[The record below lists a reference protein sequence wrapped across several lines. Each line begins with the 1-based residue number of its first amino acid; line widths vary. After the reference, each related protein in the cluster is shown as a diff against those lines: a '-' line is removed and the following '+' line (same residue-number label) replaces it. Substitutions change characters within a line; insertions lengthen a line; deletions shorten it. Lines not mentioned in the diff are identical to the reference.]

1 MKKRE
6 IKIARGYDPKTQE
19 KIGLFAAQFEDQ
31 LARLKNEVKDLT
43 VAQLEW
49 QQKPGM
55 NTVGMLLA
63 HLSLVEVWWI
73 KVAPNEIE
81 WEPEG
86 KAIIQ
91 KTCGI
96 EDDGLPLPPK
106 GKHPNYLKGFSA
118 EKYLGILAK
127 GRRVVHSEMKK
138 WRDKDLDKLYTLAK
152 TNHFS
157 RTWTLYHVLEH
168 FAGHFGQILLL
179 KHLMR
184 NAGVLVV
191 AKKKAL
197 AKKAKK

>member
-1 MKKRE
+1 MKKRAM
-6 IKIARGYDPKTQE
+6 KIARGYDPKTQGR
-19 KIGLFAAQFEDQ
+19 IGLFAAQFDDQ
-31 LARLKNEVKDLT
+31 LARLKKEVVSLT
-43 VAQLEW
+43 VEQLEW

-73 KVAPNEIE
+73 KIAPNQIE

-86 KAIIQ
+86 KAIIV
-91 KTCGI
+91 KTLGI
-96 EDDGLPLPPK
+96 EDDGLPLPAE
-106 GKHPNYLKGFSA
+106 GVHPAYLKGFTA
-118 EKYLGILAK
+118 EKYLAILAK
-127 GRRVVHSEMKK
+127 GRRVIYTEMKK

-168 FAGHFGQILLL
+168 FATHFGQILLV

-184 NAGVLVV
+184 DAGVLE
-191 AKKKAL
+191 
-197 AKKAKK
+197 KAKLPTLQKS

>member
-6 IKIARGYDPKTQE
+6 LKIARGYDPKTQG
-19 KIGLFAAQFEDQ
+19 KIGLFAAQFDDQ
-31 LARLKNEVKDLT
+31 LARLKKEVGSLT
-43 VAQLEW
+43 VDQLEW

-73 KVAPNEIE
+73 KIAPNQIE

-86 KAIIQ
+86 KAIIV
-91 KTCGI
+91 KTLGI
-96 EDDGLPLPPK
+96 KDDGLPLPAE
-106 GKHPNYLKGFSA
+106 GVHPAYLEGFTA
-118 EKYLGILAK
+118 EKYLAILAK
-127 GRRVVHSEMKK
+127 GRRVIYTEMKK

-168 FAGHFGQILLL
+168 FATHFGQILLV
-179 KHLMR
+179 KHQMLD
-184 NAGVLVV
+184 AGVLE
-191 AKKKAL
+191 
-197 AKKAKK
+197 KAKLPTLQKS

>member
-6 IKIARGYDPKTQE
+6 MKIARGYDPKTQGR
-19 KIGLFAAQFEDQ
+19 IGLFAAQFDDQ
-31 LARLKNEVKDLT
+31 LARLKKEVGSLT
-43 VAQLEW
+43 VDQLEW

-73 KVAPNEIE
+73 RVAPNQIE

-86 KAIIQ
+86 KALIQ
-91 KTCGI
+91 KICGI
-96 EDDGLPLPPK
+96 EDDGLPLPAE
-106 GKHPNYLKGFSA
+106 GMHPAYLKGFTA
-118 EKYLGILAK
+118 EKYLVILAK
-127 GRRVVHSEMKK
+127 GRRVIHTEMKK

-168 FAGHFGQILLL
+168 FASHLGQILLV
-179 KHLMR
+179 KHMMR
-184 NAGVLVV
+184 DAGVL
-191 AKKKAL
+191 AKTGE
-197 AKKAKK
+197 AK

>member
-6 IKIARGYDPKTQE
+6 MKIARGYDPKTQGR
-19 KIGLFAAQFEDQ
+19 IGLFAAQFDDQ
-31 LARLKNEVKDLT
+31 LARLKKEVVSLT
-43 VAQLEW
+43 VEQLEW

-73 KVAPNEIE
+73 KIAPNQIE

-86 KAIIQ
+86 KAIIV
-91 KTCGI
+91 KTLGI
-96 EDDGLPLPPK
+96 EDDGLPLPAE
-106 GKHPNYLKGFSA
+106 GVHPAYLKGFTA
-118 EKYLGILAK
+118 EKYLAILAK
-127 GRRVVHSEMKK
+127 GRRVIYSEMKK

-168 FAGHFGQILLL
+168 FAVHFGQILLV

-184 NAGVLVV
+184 DAGVL
-191 AKKKAL
+191 AKPSEDK
-197 AKKAKK
+197 

>member
-6 IKIARGYDPKTQE
+6 MKIAGGYDPKSQGR
-19 KIGLFAAQFEDQ
+19 IGLFAAQFDDQ
-31 LARLKNEVKDLT
+31 LARLKKEVGLLT
-43 VAQLEW
+43 VEQLEW

-73 KVAPNEIE
+73 KIAPNQIE

-86 KAIIQ
+86 KAIIV
-91 KTCGI
+91 KTLGI
-96 EDDGLPLPPK
+96 EDDGLPLPAE
-106 GKHPNYLKGFSA
+106 GVHPAYLKGFTA
-118 EKYLGILAK
+118 EKYLAILAK
-127 GRRVVHSEMKK
+127 GRRVIYTEMKK

-168 FAGHFGQILLL
+168 FAAHFGQILLV
-179 KHLMR
+179 KHLMLD
-184 NAGVLVV
+184 AGVLE
-191 AKKKAL
+191 KTELPKLRKS
-197 AKKAKK
+197 